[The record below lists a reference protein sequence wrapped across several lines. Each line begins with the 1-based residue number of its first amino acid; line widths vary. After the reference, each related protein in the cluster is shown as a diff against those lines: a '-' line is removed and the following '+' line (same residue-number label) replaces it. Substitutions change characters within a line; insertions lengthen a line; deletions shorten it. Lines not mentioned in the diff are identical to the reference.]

1 MELFK
6 KENAIKPVA
15 KLTPEQVE
23 EQFRELYQAEQA
35 SFELSVADV
44 ARRIGLSKRSYQRL
58 LAGETR
64 FIAAL
69 LVAIGNALGI
79 NKSRATFVVEHF
91 QDWRRYS
98 DPTLIVA
105 FDLIKP
111 VVAMIIESGSPA
123 IEPLQPQVN
132 EQLAKWISLMIIEH
146 HEKVCA
152 RRAELDLIRAH

>member
-1 MELFK
+1 MELF
-6 KENAIKPVA
+6 ESQETSQLVA
-15 KLTPEQVE
+15 RLSPDQVE
-23 EQFRELYQAEQA
+23 EQFRELFQAEQA
-35 SFELSVADV
+35 ASQLSVAEV
-44 ARRIGLSKRSYQRL
+44 ARRVGLSKRSYQRL

-64 FIAAL
+64 FTAAL
-69 LVAIGNALGI
+69 LVSIGNALGI

-111 VVAMIIESGSPA
+111 VVAMIIEAGSPA
-123 IEPLQPQVN
+123 LEPLHPQAN

-152 RRAELDLIRAH
+152 RRAELDLIRAQ